1 MNRITFGCGAALL
14 MSALSVAACGSNPA
28 PTAPTAAASA
38 RAATGPTPATVTTT
52 PPPQTTTAPA
62 DSSAVSPCALV
73 TEGDAT
79 ALLGSDPGA
88 GVLMSRG
95 PVSSCGYQDFHVGLQ
110 RGAGVTGLF
119 AAMQS
124 ADQNQPGFQAVN
136 SVGDAG
142 FLLMIPGADSMI
154 YILQGTS
161 LMSML
166 APQGPRVT
174 AATLTAL
181 GTTAAGR
188 L

>member
-1 MNRITFGCGAALL
+1 MNRPTLGCGAALVV
-14 MSALSVAACGSNPA
+14 SALSVAACGSNPA
-28 PTAPTAAASA
+28 PTAPTATAS
-38 RAATGPTPATVTTT
+38 AATGATPVTTT
-52 PPPQTTTAPA
+52 PPPQATTAPA
-62 DSSAVSPCALV
+62 DSSAASPCALV

-79 ALLGSDPGA
+79 AFLGSDPGP

-95 PVSSCGYQDFHVGLQ
+95 PISSCGYKEFHVGLQ

-119 AAMQS
+119 TAMQS
-124 ADQNQPGFQAVN
+124 ADQSQPCFQALN
-136 SVGDAG
+136 GVGDAG

-154 YILQGTS
+154 YILKGSS

-166 APQGPRVT
+166 APNGPRVT

-181 GTTAAGR
+181 GTTATDR